1 VKASTITSIPQA
13 QTPKKNKPP
22 AKTPLHRKEKHAPRP
37 AAKDAEMD
45 TVMEDADAEAEEED
59 NDRPGAGL
67 RSGLGTMFQDSVD
80 WLSGE
85 RRKAYRVWEKS
96 VRARCAEIESEA

>member
-1 VKASTITSIPQA
+1 
-13 QTPKKNKPP
+13 
-22 AKTPLHRKEKHAPRP
+22 
-37 AAKDAEMD
+37 
-45 TVMEDADAEAEEED
+45 MEDVDAEAEEED

-85 RRKAYRVWEKS
+85 RRKAYRSWEQS
-96 VRARCAEIESEA
+96 VRERCAQIQGRA